1 MSRTTGAS
9 RCRIFMWKGA
19 ERMSALIPFGPVAP
33 SAKPVFDPP
42 DGWKYR
48 VDGVQM
54 ELSWRPDFGAEKT
67 AALQKAQFALAQEAA
82 RLIDS
87 YVPFDTGQ
95 LKNSVQTA
103 SNYEEGLLVY
113 NTPYARKQ
121 YYLHPE
127 GEALHGDT
135 GLRGSYWGQRAI
147 AGVGEHLALFGAKAV
162 TTFWGGM
169 GHL

>member
-1 MSRTTGAS
+1 
-9 RCRIFMWKGA
+9 
-19 ERMSALIPFGPVAP
+19 MSALIPFGPVAP

-54 ELSWRPDFGAEKT
+54 ELRWRPDFGAEKT
-67 AALQKAQFALAQEAA
+67 AALQKSQFALAQEAA

-87 YVPFDTGQ
+87 YVAFGTGQ
-95 LKNSVQTA
+95 VKRSDP
-103 SNYEEGLLVY
+103 SSHNYEEGLLVY

-121 YYLHPE
+121 YYLHAE
-127 GEALHGDT
+127 GTDLRGET

-147 AGVGEHLALFGAKAV
+147 ADVGEHLALFGAKAV